1 MFQTFEEL
9 AQKRQKWVEVN
20 RENGFE
26 EGIQQLMT
34 ELYPDN
40 AHFIYELLQNAEDS
54 GAQVVRFTLTPDEIE
69 FEHNSD
75 RLFDLTDV
83 ESITS
88 IGKSTKRDDQTN
100 IGKFGVGFKA
110 VFAYTR
116 TPKIYSGHFHFKI
129 HDLVVPETVK
139 RITMSDKE
147 TRFLF
152 PFNHSTKQAVKAV
165 EEIERG
171 LRELNDNTLLF
182 LRHISIIEYLFP
194 DGSLGFLK
202 RIEHDGGR
210 IEIRAQQPDRSEN
223 ISHWLR
229 YQKDVEVIDEKG
241 ILKSCRIAIA
251 FRLVEDETQKR
262 LSEWKIIPV
271 DNAQVSIYFPA
282 QKELS
287 LLKFHVHAPFASTV
301 ARDSVR
307 DCEANCQLRD
317 RIAELVVESL
327 ADIRDK
333 GMLTM
338 SLLTVLPNQ
347 LDGLPRFY
355 EPIRE
360 AIVRVFQK
368 ETLTPTRNGS
378 HASSYSLFR
387 GPAKIAEVLS
397 DDDLSLLTNY
407 SPPLWAAN
415 PPQQNQREDRFLESL
430 KIDIWGWSELVTR
443 LSSCNEEERKI
454 VNDWLLAKDDAWLMR
469 FYALL
474 GEAYETNNASLD
486 VHELFIVRVITEEG
500 EQLVVPDQAF
510 FPPEE
515 GIASSTNIHFVKP
528 AVYSSGR
535 SEAQKRLAEVFLR
548 HIGVRPFDEKAI
560 IALRLALYPKPPGK
574 VETDHYDDLKEF
586 ITFWTK
592 NPTDAYLFKEKA
604 FLLGISSDEKLRWL
618 KPEELCIDIPFQETG
633 LAELIEIHKKH
644 ALWNG
649 YIGKLDKPQAENF
662 TDFIKAVGVKHSIS
676 ITSAPINSNPNYCE
690 LLQDLWEGAKK
701 TEYSLEL
708 DYSID
713 LLESYLVVRS
723 IAASRLI
730 WQAVIRY
737 DGDASMAKY
746 RPNKTFPTTREADSQ
761 LVHHLKSVAWIPD
774 KSGEFHKP
782 QDMTRNELRIDYPY
796 DDRNGLLTAIGF
808 GEQAKKDS
816 EEYVSQ
822 NYHAQ
827 IMGFMS
833 AEEAEKM
840 AHVAK
845 LLREC
850 GQSPD
855 RLIEQF
861 MPSLNKKEPSF
872 PSRAVVNPER
882 REERLAEQISDAHE
896 KKYEKRER
904 SIRITRGTIDPIQ
917 WLRNQYTNESGQMVC
932 QICKEEMPF
941 RKRDGEYY
949 FEAVEGL
956 SRLHFLNEHEA
967 QFLALCPLC
976 AAKYNEFVK
985 NDEGIMELLK
995 QELASAVDCDVPL
1008 MLGDVK
1014 TSIRFVETHFHDLRV
1029 IIQQFAQPY
1038 EG

>member
-9 AQKRQKWVEVN
+9 VQERQNWVDSS
-20 RENGFE
+20 RKNGFE
-26 EGIQQLMT
+26 DGIQQLLT

-69 FEHNSD
+69 FEHNGD

-88 IGKSTKRDDQTN
+88 LGKSNKRNDPTN

-110 VFAYTR
+110 VFAYTSS
-116 TPKIYSGHFHFKI
+116 PEIHSGRFHFRI
-129 HDLVVPETVK
+129 HDLLVPETVPS
-139 RITMSDKE
+139 IIMNDKE

-152 PFNHSTKQAVKAV
+152 PFNHFTKQAVKAV

-182 LRHISIIEYLFP
+182 LSHIHTIEYLFP

-210 IEIRAQQPDRSEN
+210 IEICAQQPDGLDFH
-223 ISHWLR
+223 SHWLR
-229 YQKDVEVIDEKG
+229 YQKDVNVIDEKG
-241 ILKSCRIAIA
+241 GLKSCRIAIA
-251 FRLVEDETQKR
+251 FCLIEDDAQKR
-262 LSEWKIIPV
+262 SADWKIIPV
-271 DNAQVSIYFPA
+271 DNAQVSIFFPA
-282 QKELS
+282 TKELS
-287 LLKFHVHAPFASTV
+287 LLKFHIHAPFASTV

-307 DCEANCQLRD
+307 DCEANRQLRD
-317 RIAELVVESL
+317 SIANLIVESL
-327 ADIRDK
+327 VDIRNR
-333 GMLTM
+333 GMLSM
-338 SLLTVLPNQ
+338 SFLAVLPNQ
-347 LDGLPRFY
+347 LDGLSSFY

-360 AIVRVFQK
+360 AIVRFFKK
-368 ETLTPTRNGS
+368 EALTPTKSGS
-378 HASSYSLFR
+378 HASSTSIFR

-430 KIDIWGWSELVTR
+430 NIDSWGWKELASR
-443 LSSCNEEERKI
+443 FSSRNDEERKI
-454 VNDWLLAKDDAWLMR
+454 VNDWILAKDDAWLMR

-486 VHELFIVRVITEEG
+486 VHELFIVRVTTEQG
-500 EQLVVPDQAF
+500 DQHVVPDKAF

-515 GIASSTNIHFVKP
+515 GACSSTNIHFVKP
-528 AVYSSGR
+528 SVYSSGR
-535 SEAQKRLAEVFLR
+535 SDAQKRLAEVFLR

-560 IALRLALYPKPPGK
+560 IALRLTLYPKPPGK
-574 VETDHYDDLKEF
+574 VEIDHYDDLMEF
-586 ITFWTK
+586 LAFWKK

-604 FLLGISSDEKLRWL
+604 FLLGVSADGKLLWS
-618 KPEELCIDIPFQETG
+618 KPEELCIDIPFQKTG
-633 LAELIEIHKKH
+633 LAELIDIHKKPV
-644 ALWNG
+644 LWNG
-649 YIGKLDKPQAENF
+649 YIGKLDEVQVEDF
-662 TDFIKAVGVKHSIS
+662 TDFIKAVGVMHTIS
-676 ITSAPINSNPNYCE
+676 IISAPIISNPKYCE
-690 LLQDLWEGAKK
+690 LLQDLRDGAKK
-701 TEYSLEL
+701 TEYSIEL

-713 LLESYLVVRS
+713 LIESYLVVRS

-737 DGDASMAKY
+737 VGDATRAQY
-746 RPNKTFPTTREADSQ
+746 RPNRTFPTTREADSQ

-782 QDMTRNELRIDYPY
+782 QDITRDELRTDYPY

-808 GEQAKKDS
+808 GEQAKKRS

-840 AHVAK
+840 AYVAK

-855 RLIEQF
+855 RLLEQF
-861 MPSLNKKEPSF
+861 LPSMDKKEPSF
-872 PSRAVVNPER
+872 PSKPVLNSER
-882 REERLAEQISDAHE
+882 REERLAEQISDAPE
-896 KKYEKRER
+896 KEYEKRER
-904 SIRITRGTIDPIQ
+904 SDRISRGTIDPVPL
-917 WLRNQYTNESGQMVC
+917 LREQYTDSFGEMFC
-932 QICKEEMPF
+932 QICKCEMPF
-941 RKRDGEYY
+941 KKRNGEYY
-949 FEAVEGL
+949 FEAIEVL
-956 SRLHFLNEHEA
+956 SSIFLPKEFEA
-967 QFLALCPLC
+967 QYLALCPLC
-976 AAKYNEFVK
+976 AAKYQEFVK
-985 NDEGIMELLK
+985 RQEKSMAELKNAIANSEGYE
-995 QELASAVDCDVPL
+995 VPL
-1008 MLGDVK
+1008 MLGDEK
-1014 TSIRFVETHFHDLRV
+1014 TSIQFIETHLHDLK
-1029 IIQQFAQPY
+1029 IIINNLPNK
-1038 EG
+1038 